1 MAAAVLFSES
11 GDVAEMFG
19 EMQGAAEHACTLE
32 VTTASRTA
40 TVDDVAVTEGDFI
53 GLKDGKLMVAADS
66 PEGCLTE
73 LLEPVGADPSDTY
86 EIGTL
91 FYSAAIGRERAE
103 ALHGALAERFA
114 GLELELHSGSPD
126 LYAFVLALE

>member
-1 MAAAVLFSES
+1 MGALF
-11 GDVAEMFG
+11 A

-40 TVDDVAVTEGDFI
+40 AVDGVAVTEGDFI
-53 GLKDGKLMVAADS
+53 GLKDGRLMVAADS

-73 LLEPVGADPSDTY
+73 LVEPVAEDY
-86 EIGTL
+86 EIGAL
-91 FYSAAIGRERAE
+91 FYSATVGRERAE
-103 ALHGALAERFA
+103 ALHGALTERFG
-114 GLELELHSGSPD
+114 GLELELHPGSPD